1 MGLAAAGWPLS
12 ELFDKPIANLLGMTP
27 VLDAAGRV
35 PSVLNGGMGKISPL
49 YWGLCLV
56 LASAIDIWG
65 LVGASKKPGYIPGDL
80 GFDPFGLYPKTD
92 KDKKWMQTAEIKNG
106 RLAMIAITAFCVH
119 ELVGGTAVIDQTPFF
134 FKPITQVLSEAASSG
149 YISPPAVDMPP
160 VDIPSVLESLDIPS
174 VVDIPAV
181 VDIPSVVDIPAT
193 SAAEAVTTITPPTAA
208 AVTTPAEAAL

>member
-1 MGLAAAGWPLS
+1 MG
-12 ELFDKPIANLLGMTP
+12 
-27 VLDAAGRV
+27 
-35 PSVLNGGMGKISPL
+35 
-49 YWGLCLV
+49 
-56 LASAIDIWG
+56 AIDIWG

-160 VDIPSVLESLDIPS
+160 VDIPSV
-174 VVDIPAV
+174 
-181 VDIPSVVDIPAT
+181 VDIPAT
-193 SAAEAVTTITPPTAA
+193 AAAEAVATIPPPPDA
-208 AVTTPAEAAL
+208 AVTTPAE